1 MILKQIEVNR
11 QEKLLKDEMREQE
24 NMMMVGH
31 LEKLQKE
38 DYEELKKRKE
48 KQKLLAVR
56 HSLIGLWILFLYDSQ
71 ISDKILE
78 SIIKVFENHIFFS

>member
-1 MILKQIEVNR
+1 VNR

-24 NMMMVGH
+24 NLMMVGH

-38 DYEELKKRKE
+38 DYEDLKKRKE

-56 HSLIGLWILFLYDSQ
+56 DFY
-71 ISDKILE
+71 
-78 SIIKVFENHIFFS
+78 

>member
-24 NMMMVGH
+24 NAMMIGH

-38 DYEELKKRKE
+38 DYEEVKKRKE
-48 KQKLLAVR
+48 KQKSLAV
-56 HSLIGLWILFLYDSQ
+56 SGCLYILIRNNS
-71 ISDKILE
+71 
-78 SIIKVFENHIFFS
+78 